1 VEQVYVQESKD
12 RSALGEQVK
21 QLMSVSQTVSNN
33 AKSLADALKGSSK
46 SQGNGANS
54 F

>member
-1 VEQVYVQESKD
+1 
-12 RSALGEQVK
+12 
-21 QLMSVSQTVSNN
+21 VSNN